1 VIDYWEL
8 AKDFKPGDTVQKFMP
23 GDPGMLSPFI
33 GRVTSVHRG
42 LGCLDVQWP
51 FGVER
56 VQPDEVVRINPEIKR
71 YLPPTLDQSYDSYDN
86 RAGKQ
91 ASEATGAWRTV
102 ELPAGFHRDLAFLWA
117 KRAGEVEAYDQLWRK
132 YSALGAHDDTM
143 KDEVGKFYLVA
154 RNLVELRCQQHARKT
169 AAYWVAQNR
178 QYRATQEE
186 LNSRK
191 PFCPKCGTKMKR
203 TTYKMSEGAK
213 HRLWACP
220 KDLFLIKQDHMLG
233 PGGEPVEW

>member
-1 VIDYWEL
+1 MIDYWEL
-8 AKDFKPGDTVQKFMP
+8 AKDFKAGDTVQKFMP
-23 GDPGMLSPFI
+23 DDPGMLSPFI
-33 GRVTSVHRG
+33 GRVTAVHRG

-56 VQPDEVVRINPEIKR
+56 VQPDEVVRINAELQR
-71 YLPPTLDQSYDSYDN
+71 YLPPTLDQTYEAYDT
-86 RAGKQ
+86 RKR
-91 ASEATGAWRTV
+91 ASEAGVGWRTV
-102 ELPAGFHRDLAFLWA
+102 ELPAGFHRDLAFLWS

-132 YSALGAHDDTM
+132 YSSLGGDDATM

-154 RNLVELRCQQHARKT
+154 RNLVELRCQQHAKRT

-178 QYRATQEE
+178 QYRATSQE
-186 LNSRK
+186 LAARK
-191 PFCPKCGTKMKR
+191 PFCPKCGVKMRR
-203 TTYKMSEGAK
+203 TTYKMDKGAK

-220 KDLFLIKQDHMLG
+220 KDLFLIKQEHVLG

>member
-1 VIDYWEL
+1 MIDFWKL
-8 AKDFKPGDTVQKFMP
+8 TKDFKPGDSVQKYMP
-23 GDPGMLSPFI
+23 NDSGMLSPFI

-56 VQPDEVVRINPEIKR
+56 VNPDEVVRVNPELQLH
-71 YLPPTLDQSYDSYDN
+71 LPPTLDQSYDSYDN

-91 ASEATGAWRTV
+91 ASGKSAWRTV
-102 ELPAGFHRDLAFLWA
+102 ELPAGFHRDLAFLWS
-117 KRAGEVEAYDQLWRK
+117 KKAGEVDAYDHLWRK
-132 YSALGAHDDTM
+132 YTSLGADDDAL

-154 RNLVELRCQQHARKT
+154 RNLVELRFQQHAHKT

-178 QYRATQEE
+178 QYRATQGE
-186 LNSRK
+186 LNARK

-203 TTYKMSEGAK
+203 TTYKMDQGAK
-213 HRLWACP
+213 QRLWACP
-220 KDLFLIKQDHMLG
+220 TDLFLIKQEHVLG
-233 PGGEPVEW
+233 PLGEPVEW

>member
-1 VIDYWEL
+1 MTIDYQKL
-8 AKDFKPGDTVQKFMP
+8 TQDFKPGDTVQKWMP
-23 GDPGMLSPFI
+23 GDPGGLSPFI

-42 LGCLDVQWP
+42 IGCLDVQWP

-56 VQPDEVVRINPEIKR
+56 VQPDEVVRINPDLQR
-71 YLPPTLDQSYDSYDN
+71 YLPPTLDQTYTSYDVVKG
-86 RAGKQ
+86 RQ
-91 ASEATGAWRTV
+91 AHEKLWRTV
-102 ELPAGFHRDLAFLWA
+102 ELPAGFHRDLAALWSR
-117 KRAGEVEAYDQLWRK
+117 KSSEIGAYDHLWRK
-132 YSALGAHDDTM
+132 YAALGADDDAI

-154 RNLVELRCQQHARKT
+154 KNLVDLRVNQAVSKT

-178 QYRATQEE
+178 QYRVTQEE
-186 LNSRK
+186 VDGRK

-203 TTYKMSEGAK
+203 ATYKMEKGAK

-220 KDLFLIKQDHMLG
+220 KDLFLIKQEHFLG